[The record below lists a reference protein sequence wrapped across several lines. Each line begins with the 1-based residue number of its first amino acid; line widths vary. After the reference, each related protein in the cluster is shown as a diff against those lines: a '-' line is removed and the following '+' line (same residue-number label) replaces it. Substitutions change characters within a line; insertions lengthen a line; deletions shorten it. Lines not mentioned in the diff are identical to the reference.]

1 METIY
6 HIGLD
11 QHKKFSQVAVTDN
24 GGKVKENTQVENTV
38 ENIREFFEK
47 IPRTSIITMEAT
59 GDWYWMYD
67 LLEDLGFKV
76 KLAHPR
82 KVRLIAEA
90 AIKTDKIDCVTLAQL
105 ERTNFLPE
113 SYVPTKE
120 VRDLRELMRH
130 RCSLVGFKTSLKNKV
145 HALLAKR
152 GIRHE
157 FLTDIFGKAGREFLG
172 QTELPVIY
180 RLKMDT
186 YMKLIDQLQAEA
198 KALEKIIKEK
208 AIKED
213 KYAKILLT
221 IPGISY
227 ISAMFL
233 SAEIADIN
241 RFKNY
246 KKLCSYAGLASST
259 DQSAEKMRHGHIIKE
274 SNRYI
279 RTVLVEAVYKAMKQD
294 PHLAQKYYKLAKRRG
309 NNKAKIAIARKMLVS
324 IYFMLKENKPYK
336 IRGIEGNKSK
346 NYIIN
351 DLELPA

>member
-1 METIY
+1 MEAIY

-11 QHKKFSQVAVTDN
+11 QHKEFSQVAVIDSN
-24 GGKVKENTQVENTV
+24 GNVKENTRVINRV

-47 IPRTSIITMEAT
+47 IPRSSIITMEAT

-67 LLEDLGFKV
+67 LLEQLGFKV

-90 AIKTDKIDCVTLAQL
+90 AIKTDKIDCEVLAQL
-105 ERTNFLPE
+105 ERTNYLPE

-130 RCSLVGFKTSLKNKV
+130 RSSLVRLKTSLKNKV
-145 HALLAKR
+145 HALLSKR

-157 FLTDIFGKAGREFLG
+157 FLTDIFGKAGRAFLE
-172 QTELPVIY
+172 QIELPAIY
-180 RLKMDT
+180 KLKMDA
-186 YMKLIDQLQAEA
+186 YLKLIDQLQEEA
-198 KALEKIIKEK
+198 KSLEKIIKLK
-208 AIKED
+208 AITED

-221 IPGISY
+221 VPGISY

-233 SAEIADIN
+233 SAEIADIE

-259 DQSAEKMRHGHIIKE
+259 DQSADKLRQGHIIKE
-274 SNRYI
+274 SNKYI
-279 RTVLVEAVYKAMKQD
+279 RTVLAEAVYKAIKQD
-294 PHLAQKYYKLAKRRG
+294 PHLAHKYYRLAKRRG

-324 IYFMLKENKPYK
+324 IFFMLKENKPYR
-336 IRGIEGNKSK
+336 IRDIEGNKSK
-346 NYIIN
+346 NYMKIN
-351 DLELPA
+351 LEQPA

>member
-1 METIY
+1 MEAIY

-11 QHKKFSQVAVTDN
+11 QHKEFSQVAVVDSN
-24 GGKVKENTQVENTV
+24 GNVKENTRVINRV

-47 IPRTSIITMEAT
+47 IPRSSIITMEAT

-67 LLEDLGFKV
+67 LLEQLGFKV

-90 AIKTDKIDCVTLAQL
+90 AIKTDKIDCEVLAQL
-105 ERTNFLPE
+105 ERTNYLPE
-113 SYVPTKE
+113 SYVPKKE

-130 RCSLVGFKTSLKNKV
+130 RSSLVRLKTSLKNKV

-157 FLTDIFGKAGREFLG
+157 FLTDIFGKAGRAFLE
-172 QTELPVIY
+172 QIELPEIY
-180 RLKMDT
+180 KLKMVA
-186 YMKLIDQLQAEA
+186 YLKLIDQLQEEA
-198 KALEKIIKEK
+198 KALEKMIKLK
-208 AIKED
+208 AITED

-221 IPGISY
+221 VPGISY

-233 SAEIADIN
+233 SAEIADIE

-259 DQSAEKMRHGHIIKE
+259 DQSADKLRQGHIIKE
-274 SNRYI
+274 SNKYI
-279 RTVLVEAVYKAMKQD
+279 RTVLAEAVYKAIKQD
-294 PHLAQKYYKLAKRRG
+294 PHLAHKYYRLAKRRG

-324 IYFMLKENKPYK
+324 IFFMLKENKPYR
-336 IRGIEGNKSK
+336 IRDIEGNKSK
-346 NYIIN
+346 NYMKIN
-351 DLELPA
+351 LEMPA